1 MNRQTRL
8 EGSKEWNSHGN
19 STFFQA
25 IRNEAIRTSE
35 KHGVGKW
42 VIEVRCETEP
52 ETIDTYEVQTSIY
65 AEVLNPRKGA
75 V

>member
-8 EGSKEWNSHGN
+8 EGSTQWNSHGN
-19 STFFQA
+19 CTFFQA

-35 KHGVGKW
+35 KHGIGKW
-42 VIEVRCETEP
+42 IIEVRCETEP
-52 ETIDTYEVQTSIY
+52 GIIDTFDVQTSIH
-65 AEVLNPRKGA
+65 AEVLNPRKGD

>member
-8 EGSKEWNSHGN
+8 EGSQQWNSHGN

-25 IRNEAIRTSE
+25 IRNEAIQTSE
-35 KHGVGKW
+35 KHGIGKW

-52 ETIDTYEVQTSIY
+52 EKIEEYEVQTSIH
-65 AEVLNPRKGA
+65 AEVLNPRKGD